1 MSANTSL
8 EELVEER
15 QFAGLLQTH
24 AELFFRLGNTL
35 SGAKNGWNKK
45 HYFQLINESDAL
57 ETFLDDYGARFN
69 QTYCFFTELVAS
81 IRGFA
86 LSGYSVAHLERRL
99 ASYGSANWGDSEYE
113 EALASLQRVN
123 EFLRS
128 TVVRMLQEVWKE
140 AEELGVEITPETFPE
155 SNFLP
160 VVARRRLPR
169 NLGEAE
175 LVDEEQRIAEVATK
189 YIRACENLSR
199 VGIRTF
205 EEADDLAKFFA
216 RYCTEERARTYEATI
231 HNLQSSYDTHI
242 QNTVLEAK
250 DDRLPLLRAHVS
262 ASLHLI
268 ESVTHLIHFVERHED
283 QVRSEESKSRISKLV
298 PQEDVQRIVV
308 NELLMW
314 VNRHMQSGYP
324 IAEELLPSY
333 TNVQELRVDL
343 ADGLTLH
350 ARPAA
355 LVVKIVNHY
364 GTPVKMHVGDKACN
378 AASILELLVTVGS
391 QPEERSLVF
400 HGDERPLRDIRL
412 LVENDL
418 GENGTEHLPDELQYL
433 RS

>member
-1 MSANTSL
+1 MQCRDDVVGEGLGVVGVVDVVGDATGLRIESPKTGTVGAEPQPPRIVFFHGVDRRQLCETPRRRPGRRKSVPL
-8 EELVEER
+8 LPAPPILGADPQGAVPTLVK
-15 QFAGLLQTH
+15 GLH
-24 AELFFRLGNTL
+24 G
-35 SGAKNGWNKK
+35 
-45 HYFQLINESDAL
+45 
-57 ETFLDDYGARFN
+57 
-69 QTYCFFTELVAS
+69 VADQ
-81 IRGFA
+81 
-86 LSGYSVAHLERRL
+86 SVAGGESGHL
-99 ASYGSANWGDSEYE
+99 
-113 EALASLQRVN
+113 
-123 EFLRS
+123 
-128 TVVRMLQEVWKE
+128 
-140 AEELGVEITPETFPE
+140 
-155 SNFLP
+155 
-160 VVARRRLPR
+160 
-169 NLGEAE
+169 
-175 LVDEEQRIAEVATK
+175 
-189 YIRACENLSR
+189 
-199 VGIRTF
+199 TF
-205 EEADDLAKFFA
+205 EEADELAKFFA